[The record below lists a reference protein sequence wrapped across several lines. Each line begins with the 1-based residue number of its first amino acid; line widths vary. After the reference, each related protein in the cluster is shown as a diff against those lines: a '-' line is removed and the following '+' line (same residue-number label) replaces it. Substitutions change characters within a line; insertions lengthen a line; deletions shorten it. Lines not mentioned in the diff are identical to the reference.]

1 MIITLNMELGR
12 LHQLAAS
19 ELERNILREFRL
31 SPAVH
36 IYRLP
41 EQLDFELRMRAA
53 IVQAAKDFNAS
64 GAKFAT
70 YKNSRA
76 NEQYWT
82 RMSNGGF
89 RLKEEVQP
97 SEAIVDIFNN
107 GYRYAMEC
115 ATAMVVILY
124 KGILDSIGADAFN
137 KHFNQLVLYD
147 WQYDSDL
154 QLIRAQ
160 QATAGDVVYF
170 ENPDFNPQ
178 TPEWQGENAI
188 VLDNGLYF
196 GHGLGISSAESIVN
210 ALNAKRKPGS
220 TISAFLSD
228 LIVHPNFEYL
238 RRLEGVAAREYTP
251 STENE

>member
-1 MIITLNMELGR
+1 MIITLNMEPGR
-12 LHQLAAS
+12 LKQLSAS
-19 ELERNILREFRL
+19 EVERNIMNQLRL

-41 EQLDFELRMRAA
+41 EQLDFELRTRAA
-53 IVQAAKDFNAS
+53 IVKAAKDFYA
-64 GAKFAT
+64 GGTKFAT
-70 YKNSRA
+70 FKNSRA

-89 RLKEEVQP
+89 SLKEEALP

-124 KGILDSIGADAFN
+124 KGVLDSIGAEAFN
-137 KHFNQLVLYD
+137 RHFNQLVLYD

-154 QLIRAQ
+154 QLIQTQ
-160 QATAGDVVYF
+160 QAAAGDVVYF

-188 VLDNGLYF
+188 VLDNSLYF
-196 GHGLGISSAESIVN
+196 GHGLGISSAESIID

-220 TISAFLSD
+220 TTSAFLSN
-228 LIVHPNFEYL
+228 LIVHPDFEYI
-238 RRLEGVAAREYTP
+238 RRLGGA
-251 STENE
+251 